1 MSTPYPWAPEFLVN
15 TTTESFQ
22 AHPSI
27 AATRNGR
34 FVAVW
39 TDFSPANGSSP
50 NIAAQI
56 FNANGSKFGQEF
68 LVNTSFRGRQYQPRV
83 AELRYGG
90 FVVAWEVGG
99 QNEPVSKE
107 IRAQVFDANGKR
119 IGNEKIIN
127 QQFREYALRDA
138 FVTGLADGGFIFGS
152 EYFEKDRE
160 IHKTIVGF
168 DRYDKNGEKLSDTGT
183 FLDDQ
188 DGHVSPEVASLEGGG
203 YVIVYHQTNQAPQA
217 FVDPT
222 GDFDDSIT
230 INITDKPYF
239 LNPVPVV
246 AGLPNGG
253 FVVAW
258 MDEEYKKQDI
268 LAQRFSQEGNRVGS
282 IINIDTGNSYY
293 KRKPDITA
301 LPDGRFVVSWPDFG
315 KRGSDKDQGSIM
327 AQVFNSNGTKS
338 GSIFQI
344 NATTKANQDE
354 IAIASLRDGR
364 IVGAWQDESNTGA
377 DTSLSAIR
385 GRIIEPRLTGLQLNG
400 TFLSDDLIG
409 SPFSDRINGLPGN
422 DQIVGGAG
430 QDILNGAE
438 GDDQLDGG
446 GGNDVLIGGEG
457 NDTFYVD
464 SIADKIIE
472 TSKGGQ
478 DEIRTSSISLN
489 LANSNLANV
498 EHATLL
504 GSATLSLIGSSLP
517 NRLVGNTANNI
528 IRGGA
533 GADSLTGLAGS
544 DLFILDQP
552 SAADIIS
559 DFRSGVDQVHI
570 SQKTIPIGN
579 RDLIIDNPTFRDSPH
594 NFSVSSEL
602 IIFTQDILGP
612 ITTAKAAAAIGRAAS
627 LFRKGD
633 TRLFSVDNGTNSSL
647 YQFTS
652 SAADRNVSASELRPL
667 AHFHDTPSLGL
678 SDIALIAA

>member
-1 MSTPYPWAPEFLVN
+1 MATPYPWSPEFLIN

-39 TDFSPANGSSP
+39 TDYSPANGSSP

-56 FNANGSKFGQEF
+56 FNANGSKFGREF

-107 IRAQVFDANGKR
+107 IRAQEFDANGKR
-119 IGNEKIIN
+119 IGDEKIIN

-138 FVTGLADGGFIFGS
+138 FVTGLADRGFIFGS

-168 DRYDKNGEKLSDTGT
+168 DRYDKNGEKLSNTGT

-203 YVIVYHQTNQAPQA
+203 DVIVYHQTNQAPQA

-253 FVVAW
+253 FVVAC

-315 KRGSDKDQGSIM
+315 KRGSDQDQGSIM

-364 IVGAWQDESNTGA
+364 IVGAWLDESNTGA

-478 DEIRTSSISLN
+478 DEIRTSRISLN

-517 NRLVGNTANNI
+517 NRLVGNTANNT

-533 GADSLTGLAGS
+533 GADSLT
-544 DLFILDQP
+544 
-552 SAADIIS
+552 
-559 DFRSGVDQVHI
+559 
-570 SQKTIPIGN
+570 
-579 RDLIIDNPTFRDSPH
+579 
-594 NFSVSSEL
+594 
-602 IIFTQDILGP
+602 
-612 ITTAKAAAAIGRAAS
+612 
-627 LFRKGD
+627 
-633 TRLFSVDNGTNSSL
+633 
-647 YQFTS
+647 
-652 SAADRNVSASELRPL
+652 
-667 AHFHDTPSLGL
+667 
-678 SDIALIAA
+678 

>member
-1 MSTPYPWAPEFLVN
+1 MATPYPWAPEFLVN
-15 TTTESFQ
+15 TTTDSFQ

-34 FVAVW
+34 FVAAW
-39 TDFSPANGSSP
+39 TDYSPANGSSP

-56 FNANGSKFGQEF
+56 INADGSKFGREF
-68 LVNTSFRGRQYQPRV
+68 LVNASFRGRQYQPRV

-119 IGNEKIIN
+119 IGDEKIIS
-127 QQFREYALRDA
+127 QQFPEYVLRDA
-138 FVTGLADGGFIFGS
+138 FDTGLADGGFIFGS
-152 EYFEKDRE
+152 EYFEEDRQ

-168 DRYDKNGEKLSDTGT
+168 HRYDKNGKELSSTGT
-183 FLDDQ
+183 YLDDQ

-203 YVIVYHQTNQAPQA
+203 FVIVYHQTNQAPQA
-217 FVDPT
+217 HVNPT
-222 GDFDDSIT
+222 GVFADTIT

-258 MDEEYKKQDI
+258 MDEEYKKQNI
-268 LAQRFSQEGNRVGS
+268 LAQRFSQEGNRIGS
-282 IINIDTGNSYY
+282 IINIDTGNSYF

-301 LPDGRFVVSWPDFG
+301 LPDGRFVVSWPDSG
-315 KRGSDKDQGSIM
+315 KRGSDQDQGSIM

-344 NATTKANQDE
+344 NATTKADQNH
-354 IAIASLRDGR
+354 IAIATLRDGR
-364 IVGAWQDESNTGA
+364 LVGAWQDESNTGA

-385 GRIIEPRLTGLQLNG
+385 GRIIEPRLTGLKLNG
-400 TFLSDDLIG
+400 TSLSDDLIG
-409 SPFSDRINGLPGN
+409 SPFADRINGLPGN
-422 DQIVGGAG
+422 DQLVGGAG
-430 QDILNGAE
+430 NDILNGAD

-457 NDTFYVD
+457 DDTFYVD

-472 TSKGGQ
+472 SSQGGQ
-478 DEIRTSSISLN
+478 DEVRTSSINLN
-489 LANSNLANV
+489 LMNSILANA

-504 GSATLSLIGSSLP
+504 GSANLSLIGSPFS
-517 NRLVGNTANNI
+517 NRLVGNAGNNT

-533 GADSLTGLAGS
+533 GADILTGLAGS

-552 SAADIIS
+552 TAADIIS
-559 DFRSGVDQVHI
+559 DFRSGVDQVQV
-570 SQKTIPIGN
+570 SQQTMPIGN
-579 RDLIIDNPTFRDSPH
+579 RNLIINNPTFRNSPN

-602 IIFTQDILGP
+602 IIFTQNILGP
-612 ITTAKAAAAIGRAAS
+612 ITTAKAAAAMGRAAN

-633 TRLFSVDNGTNSSL
+633 TRLFSVDNGVSSSL

-652 SAADRNVSASELRPL
+652 SAADRNVSATELKLL
-667 AHFHDTPSLGL
+667 AHFKDTPSLGL
-678 SDIALIAA
+678 SDIALIGV